1 LKSCGCCLA
10 TPPLPKKAVDAQD
23 LGRQLN
29 AQYVI
34 EGSYRRVA
42 DQISVTAQLIDA
54 RSGTHVWAQTF
65 ERPTASTS
73 LLAIQDDVAQRIA
86 ATVGDKHGAIARAEL
101 ERTRNKPAT
110 ELSSYECTL
119 LASQDPPES
128 AEMFR
133 RARTCL
139 DTTVKRDPTYAEA
152 WISLTRILDI
162 QYKLGLGLASP
173 EAEHID
179 QRAYLVPRIIE
190 AGNRAVELAPQSASA
205 HLSLFHAYWAT
216 CEPERMRVEAER
228 VLAINPNDASALG
241 IMSMA
246 LILAGEGD
254 YGRQLAEKAL
264 ELSGQETRLVWGA
277 LGDYH
282 FRRRE
287 YAAALAAFRKAYIE
301 SYWIDHIRLI
311 VMLSHLGRIDEAR
324 AEVPI
329 VLKLNPPVSVHE
341 YDRFMKAVCLEAD
354 FRERVLAPLRLV
366 GIPEEADKN
375 RAPQADDA
383 PPNSQH

>member
-1 LKSCGCCLA
+1 M
-10 TPPLPKKAVDAQD
+10 
-23 LGRQLN
+23 LGHD
-29 AQYVI
+29 
-34 EGSYRRVA
+34 G
-42 DQISVTAQLIDA
+42 
-54 RSGTHVWAQTF
+54 
-65 ERPTASTS
+65 
-73 LLAIQDDVAQRIA
+73 
-86 ATVGDKHGAIARAEL
+86 
-101 ERTRNKPAT
+101 
-110 ELSSYECTL
+110 
-119 LASQDPPES
+119 
-128 AEMFR
+128 
-133 RARTCL
+133 
-139 DTTVKRDPTYAEA
+139 KRDPTYAEA

-205 HLSLFHAYWAT
+205 HLSLFHTYWAT

-324 AEVPI
+324 PEVPI
-329 VLKLNPPVSVHE
+329 VLKLNPQVSVHE

-383 PPNSQH
+383 QPNSQH